1 MVIELPLKPRSH
13 DGARACNKP
22 DKPVD
27 HAVAG
32 LAEAHAA
39 MSYKIAK
46 VPSCFVTPSGM
57 PGSIVYPILQR
68 SQWEAQ
74 TNELLALCHEAAERR
89 ALKTGVFRGIH
100 HDHAEAERMSL
111 AFIQDRIDTDD
122 PIRGY
127 TVRTDDA
134 QRRMQGFIW
143 FTTFTTWTHFFKWD
157 SKSSEAGLRG
167 HADRHGVRW
176 DSENAL
182 AWELEQQE
190 RAGDPRAEGVIWPRV
205 GEVSLVGGLGCGG
218 FLLQLALEEMEAR
231 GAYDY
236 AVVQATESSA
246 GFYDRMGFVHVGA
259 LARYVPPGEDYLKA
273 KTVAYRHFAGAC
285 VYACARSLAGVRV
298 RMRGT

>member
-1 MVIELPLKPRSH
+1 MR
-13 DGARACNKP
+13 
-22 DKPVD
+22 
-27 HAVAG
+27 
-32 LAEAHAA
+32 
-39 MSYKIAK
+39 YKITK
-46 VPSCFVTPSGM
+46 VPSCLVAQDGI
-57 PGSIVYPILQR
+57 PGSVVYPVLQR

-89 ALKTGVFRGIH
+89 ANKTGAFRGIH

-127 TVRTDDA
+127 TVRTCDR
-134 QRRMQGFIW
+134 QRRLQGFIW

-157 SKSSEAGLRG
+157 SKSPEAGLRG
-167 HADRHGVRW
+167 SADRHGIRW
-176 DSENAL
+176 DSDNSL

-231 GAYDY
+231 GTYDY

-246 GFYDRMGFVHVGA
+246 GFYDRMGFVRVGA
-259 LARYVPPGEDYLKA
+259 LARYVISGSDYRRVE
-273 KTVAYRHFAGAC
+273 TVAYRHFAGPDEDVTPLDSSIMMAIRLRPI
-285 VYACARSLAGVRV
+285 VMPRRV
-298 RMRGT
+298 RECFAAFWSLVF